1 MSCTR
6 RSGSSSAASP
16 ATSRMD
22 RLKSFLRDLR
32 RHSSSSRSGCGAAP
46 RTRASTTSNEF
57 KFQVN
62 WTFRGPLISDKSA
75 LVDELRRTIRD
86 VNNFPKPGIVFK
98 DVTPVLLD
106 ARLFA
111 RTVQL
116 MAEPYRD
123 ARVTRVVSIESRGFL
138 FGAPIALELGAG
150 LVPIRK
156 PGKLPAATQRIE
168 YALEYGTDALEMH
181 HDAVQPGDRVMVVD
195 DVLATGGTANA
206 AAQLVGGTGAAVVG
220 FSFLIELDFL
230 KGRQRLQGRRVEA
243 LLHYA

>member
-1 MSCTR
+1 M
-6 RSGSSSAASP
+6 
-16 ATSRMD
+16 
-22 RLKSFLRDLR
+22 
-32 RHSSSSRSGCGAAP
+32 
-46 RTRASTTSNEF
+46 
-57 KFQVN
+57 
-62 WTFRGPLISDKSA
+62 ISDKSTV
-75 LVDELRRTIRD
+75 VDELRRTIRD

-123 ARVTRVVSIESRGFL
+123 ARITRVVSIESRGFL

-181 HDAVQPGDRVMVVD
+181 HHAVQPGDRVMVVD

-206 AAQLVGGTGAAVVG
+206 AAQLVGGTGAAVAG

>member
-1 MSCTR
+1 MIPTL
-6 RSGSSSAASP
+6 
-16 ATSRMD
+16 D
-22 RLKSFLRDLR
+22 DLK
-32 RHSSSSRSGCGAAP
+32 
-46 RTRASTTSNEF
+46 RA
-57 KFQVN
+57 V
-62 WTFRGPLISDKSA
+62 
-75 LVDELRRTIRD
+75 RD
-86 VNNFPKPGIVFK
+86 VNNFPKPGIVFR

-106 ARLFA
+106 VALFRRA
-111 RTVQL
+111 VQL

-123 ARVTRVVSIESRGFL
+123 ARISRVVAIESRGFL

-156 PGKLPAATQRIE
+156 PGKLPAATQRVE

-181 HDAVQPGDRVMVVD
+181 HDAVQPGDRVLVVD

-206 AAQLVGGTGAAVVG
+206 AAQLVSATGGAVVG
-220 FSFLIELDFL
+220 FTFLIELDFL

>member
-1 MSCTR
+1 
-6 RSGSSSAASP
+6 
-16 ATSRMD
+16 
-22 RLKSFLRDLR
+22 
-32 RHSSSSRSGCGAAP
+32 
-46 RTRASTTSNEF
+46 
-57 KFQVN
+57 
-62 WTFRGPLISDKSA
+62 LISDKST

-106 ARLFA
+106 VKLFA
-111 RTVQL
+111 QTVQL

-181 HDAVQPGDRVMVVD
+181 YDAVQPGDRVLIVD

-206 AAQLVGGTGAAVVG
+206 AAQLVGGTGAAVAG